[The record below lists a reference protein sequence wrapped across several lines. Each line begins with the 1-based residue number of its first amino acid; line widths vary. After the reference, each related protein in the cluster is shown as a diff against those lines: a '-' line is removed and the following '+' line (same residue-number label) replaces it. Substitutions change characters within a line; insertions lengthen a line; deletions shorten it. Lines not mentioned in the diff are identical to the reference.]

1 MKIGSLVR
9 VSDTFLRD
17 IDASPSDE
25 LRYALGE
32 ITELDGVGDLAVAT
46 VRWYVSRMPPYNATR
61 DLVVVD

>member
-17 IDASPSDE
+17 VGAGPSDE

-46 VRWYVSRMPPYNATR
+46 VRWNTSRMPRYNGTKY
-61 DLVVVD
+61 LVVVD

>member
-17 IDASPSDE
+17 VDASPSDE
-25 LRYALGE
+25 LRYALGK

-46 VRWYVSRMPPYNATR
+46 VQWNTSRMPRYNGTKY
-61 DLVVVD
+61 LVVVD